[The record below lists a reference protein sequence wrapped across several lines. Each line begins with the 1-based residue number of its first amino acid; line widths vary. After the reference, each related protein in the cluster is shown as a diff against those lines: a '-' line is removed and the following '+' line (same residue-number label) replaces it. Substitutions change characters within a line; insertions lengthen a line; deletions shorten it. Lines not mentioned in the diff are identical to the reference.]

1 MFQERYNRIV
11 LPFFF
16 LSELFFLAAIYLF
29 IKGIY
34 LPNVGIDILL
44 ISIIW
49 ALPSLFFRSYRAPR
63 THSRV
68 AALRPQ
74 AKTMAIFSSLY
85 FAFIILG
92 FLSFT
97 FINDIIQFLLI
108 VMIFQSINSLL
119 KYEFFHRYR
128 LSGKNTRNVWLY

>member
-16 LSELFFLAAIYLF
+16 LSELFLLAGIYLF
-29 IKGIY
+29 TMGIS
-34 LPNVGIDILL
+34 LSNAGIDLFA

-63 THSRV
+63 TYSII

-74 AKTMAIFSSLY
+74 VKTVAMFTSLY
-85 FAFIILG
+85 FGLTIAGLLSLAFM
-92 FLSFT
+92 
-97 FINDIIQFLLI
+97 NDIIQFLYSNNILD
-108 VMIFQSINSLL
+108 FLHLFPSF
-119 KYEFFHRYR
+119 E
-128 LSGKNTRNVWLY
+128 